1 MSKNNKRKNK
11 VAVKKRKQA
20 KQADML
26 KAHQKHKYSIAVDR
40 YIADMMAEQL
50 KAEQEGE
57 TIVDT
62 ETIVETTETVTED
75 VEFTEVEVLDDNET
89 PSN

>member
-1 MSKNNKRKNK
+1 MSKNNTRKNK

-26 KAHQKHKYSIAVDR
+26 KAHQKHKYGIAVDR
-40 YIADMMAEQL
+40 YIAEMMAQQL

-57 TIVDT
+57 TIIDT
-62 ETIVETTETVTED
+62 ETNVETTETETED
-75 VEFTEVEVLDDNET
+75 VEITEVEVLNDDET

>member
-1 MSKNNKRKNK
+1 MSKNNTRKKK

-26 KAHQKHKYSIAVDR
+26 KAHQKHKYNIAVDR

-50 KAEQEGE
+50 KAEQVGE
-57 TIVDT
+57 TITDT
-62 ETIVETTETVTED
+62 ENNVETVETLIED